1 VTWQQTDMMTS
12 TTRIAS
18 NRYTKSDGWGIP
30 QFVDQQN
37 AGTSADPLIGVDYE
51 DTILTFWPWLYYNGS
66 TTHHCFSA
74 RYTDEFGWEIPEYAD
89 YHNGIYSLTTPDFS
103 MSPAGGAFAVWV
115 QEDSTV
121 YNIMAARFT
130 RDSGWGEPELA
141 EFDDTANALYPR
153 LSMNPDG
160 QAIIVWMHSDGYF
173 YQVWANLFE

>member
-1 VTWQQTDMMTS
+1 MTD
-12 TTRIAS
+12 
-18 NRYTKSDGWGIP
+18 
-30 QFVDQQN
+30 V
-37 AGTSADPLIGVDYE
+37 
-51 DTILTFWPWLYYNGS
+51 
-66 TTHHCFSA
+66 
-74 RYTDEFGWEIPEYAD
+74 EIPEYAD
-89 YHNGIYSLTTPDFS
+89 HHNGIYSLTTPDFS
-103 MSPAGGAFAVWV
+103 MSPAGGAFAAWV

-160 QAIIVWMHSDGYF
+160 QAIIVWMHSDEYF